1 MIYIHKNNINKQKKK
16 FSNKPKVYC
25 VNVDW
30 LKTLQ
35 KNDEIDDYI
44 REWVGVDAS
53 TPLRVALKMYIPN
66 LVKTSNALKHEILL
80 LTIKLKLKSK
90 CSSEDK
96 INNFTS
102 I

>member
-1 MIYIHKNNINKQKKK
+1 MG
-16 FSNKPKVYC
+16 
-25 VNVDW
+25 
-30 LKTLQ
+30 
-35 KNDEIDDYI
+35 
-44 REWVGVDAS
+44 GVDAS

-66 LVKTSNALKHEILL
+66 LVTTSNALKHEILL